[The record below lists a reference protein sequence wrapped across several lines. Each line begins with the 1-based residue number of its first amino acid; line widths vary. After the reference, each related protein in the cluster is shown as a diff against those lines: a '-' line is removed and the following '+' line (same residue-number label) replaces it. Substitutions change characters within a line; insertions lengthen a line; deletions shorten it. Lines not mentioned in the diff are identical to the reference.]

1 MQYLEEE
8 LDVSSQKIKQL
19 EQELE
24 STREI
29 LQHTIESLKE
39 TQRYLMKLAYNQAEV
54 TKKISTWPYIV
65 VRSSKDKDDRV

>member
-8 LDVSSQKIKQL
+8 LDVNSQKIKQL

-54 TKKISTWPYIV
+54 TKKISTWPYIA
-65 VRSSKDKDDRV
+65 VRSSKDEDDRV

>member
-8 LDVSSQKIKQL
+8 LDVNSQKIKQL
-19 EQELE
+19 EKELE

-54 TKKISTWPYIV
+54 TKKISTWPYIA
-65 VRSSKDKDDRV
+65 VRSSKDEDDRV